1 MQCVNCSLLSMNI
14 ISKIKHSN
22 WFFYGTFLLIFLGFI
37 FLSFYGKSASFF
49 LLNSFHNPI
58 LDYFFIL
65 FTNLG
70 DGIMAVIICVL
81 AGIFYRKKI
90 YALSLLYA
98 FLVSGIIAQIL
109 KRLVDTPRPKLYFAN
124 GEYTQFI
131 EGIKIATQHSFP
143 SGHTATAFAIATVIM
158 IVMKSRKWQIQILVT
173 ATLVGFSRI
182 YLGQHFL
189 LDVLV
194 GAIIGCLSGIA
205 AIDLAERTLK
215 VIKKWRKQT
224 KASHGES
231 TQASL

>member
-1 MQCVNCSLLSMNI
+1 MKI
-14 ISKIKHSN
+14 DFISKIKHAN
-22 WFFYGTFLLIFLGFI
+22 WFFYGTALLLILGFV
-37 FLSFYGKSASFF
+37 FLCICGKSNSFF
-49 LLNSFHNPI
+49 VLNSFHHPV

-70 DGIMAVIICVL
+70 DGIMALIICSL
-81 AGIFYRKKI
+81 ALLFYRKKI

-98 FLVSGIIAQIL
+98 FIISGLLAQLL
-109 KRLVDTPRPKLYFAN
+109 KRMVDAPRPKLYFAN
-124 GEYTQFI
+124 GEFTQFI

-158 IVMKSRKWQIQILVT
+158 IVMKSRKWQLQILAIT
-173 ATLVGFSRI
+173 TLVGYSRI

-194 GAIIGCLSGIA
+194 GAIIGCLSGIV

-215 VIKKWRKQT
+215 GVKKWRKQT
-224 KASHGES
+224 KAPQEES

>member
-1 MQCVNCSLLSMNI
+1 MDFFN
-14 ISKIKHSN
+14 KIRHSN
-22 WFFYGTFLLIFLGFI
+22 WFFYGTTLVIFLGFV
-37 FLSFYGKSASFF
+37 FLCIYGKTASFF

-58 LDYFFIL
+58 FDYFFIL

-70 DGIMAVIICVL
+70 DGIIALVFCVL
-81 AGIFYRKKI
+81 AIVFYRKKI
-90 YALSLLYA
+90 YALSLFYA
-98 FLVSGIIAQIL
+98 FIISGLIAQVL
-109 KRLVDTPRPKLYFAN
+109 KRMVDTPRPKLYFAN

-131 EGIKIATQHSFP
+131 DGIKIATQHSFP

-158 IVMKSRKWQIQILVT
+158 IVMKSRKWQIQILVA
-173 ATLVGFSRI
+173 ATLVGYSRI

-194 GAIIGCLSGIA
+194 GAIIGCLSGIV

-215 VIKKWRKQT
+215 GVKKWSKNT
-224 KASHGES
+224 KASQEKS